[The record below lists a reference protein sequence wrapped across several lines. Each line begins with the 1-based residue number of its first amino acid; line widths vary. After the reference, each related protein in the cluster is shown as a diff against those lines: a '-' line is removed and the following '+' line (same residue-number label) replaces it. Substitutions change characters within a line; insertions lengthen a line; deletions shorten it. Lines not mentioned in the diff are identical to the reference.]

1 MKSFNETFNE
11 DYSICDTIIEYF
23 LTTYTD
29 NIINEAKHKGRQKY
43 KTTKEKNKKLENVKQ
58 VCNILI
64 KVKSFESFVNEQDSL
79 KEQYDELIQ
88 LIVSVGADEDTSKV
102 NIDKF
107 DDSKMS
113 EIQNK
118 WADFKKAI
126 DNLAEDEQQDAESGL
141 KKLSKNVKQ
150 KIHDIKTS
158 WLNAIKQSKEN
169 NEIPDDIA
177 DAKEKQYSL
186 FAKIA
191 LKRLAAG
198 KLTSNSITSL
208 FSSAKTKALSGLSTA
223 VKQLKRLKKLD
234 NSDETPD
241 NEQTDNQS
249 TDTEQSSQQNDNNT
263 NDVKDLKILDDNTL
277 NNEIL
282 KEVVKKLGNDDDYA
296 NKLKV
301 AINSKFANYEKLDEI
316 ENGSLN
322 GNKQLGF
329 IYMLL
334 GTKILLENTENNIKQ
349 IINIITKK
357 DEE

>member
-29 NIINEAKHKGRQKY
+29 NIINEAKHKGRQQF
-43 KTTKEKNKKLENVKQ
+43 KTEKEKNKKLENIKQ

-64 KVKSFESFVNEQDSL
+64 KVKSFESFVNERDSL
-79 KEQYDELIQ
+79 KEQYDKLIQ
-88 LIVSVGADEDTSKV
+88 LIVSVGADENTSKV

-126 DNLAEDEQQDAESGL
+126 DNLSEDEKQDAESGL
-141 KKLSKNVKQ
+141 KKLSKNIKQ
-150 KIHDIKTS
+150 KLYDIKTS
-158 WLNAIKQSKEN
+158 WLNAIKQSKKN

-177 DAKEKQYSL
+177 DAKEEQYSL
-186 FAKIA
+186 FEKIA

-198 KLTSNSITSL
+198 KLTSNSITSF

-223 VKQLKRLKKLD
+223 AKQLKRLKKLD
-234 NSDETPD
+234 NSDENPD
-241 NEQTDNQS
+241 NEQTDSQS
-249 TDTEQSSQQNDNNT
+249 TDNGKSTQQNDI
-263 NDVKDLKILDDNTL
+263 KDLKILDDNTL
-277 NNEIL
+277 NNETL
-282 KEVVKKLGNDDDYA
+282 KEVVKKLGNDNDYA

-301 AINSKFANYEKLDEI
+301 AINSKFANYEKLDEL

-334 GTKILLENTENNIKQ
+334 GTKILLENTKINIKQ
-349 IINIITKK
+349 IISIITKK
-357 DEE
+357 DEA